1 MRELK
6 QVLGWNMVALAGYTA
21 IFYFLLLT
29 KLTDSISSGFLMMV
43 TVGLHAAACFLASL
57 VFYFIG
63 KTEYGSAFLLTTLVA
78 GLVGFSVC
86 FGGFYVMG

>member
-29 KLTDSISSGFLMMV
+29 KLTDSITSGFLMMV